1 MKHAQKLT
9 AVFLC
14 IVCVLA
20 SCTALADTA
29 STYANL
35 IFEGAGITLTTRMG
49 AEFLAGTKRNCSS
62 IYISSCSL
70 EEQNADQTWSFVK
83 DLTPPP
89 DRATNTSNFGA
100 NANYASECTS
110 GHTYR
115 IKAIFARQSTTGA
128 IYTVSR
134 IVQRAKYQ

>member
-1 MKHAQKLT
+1 MDGNEAQLAKMKDAIKKGELT
-9 AVFLC
+9 KEIIERRLNA
-14 IVCVLA
+14 A
-20 SCTALADTA
+20 
-29 STYANL
+29 
-35 IFEGAGITLTTRMG
+35 ITLTTRMG

-83 DLTPPP
+83 YLTPPP

-115 IKAIFARQSTTGA
+115 IKATFAAVYDGTT
-128 IYTVSR
+128 YTVSR
-134 IVQRAKYQ
+134 TSRGAKYQ

>member
-1 MKHAQKLT
+1 MKHHQKLT

-20 SCTALADTA
+20 NCTALADTA
-29 STYANL
+29 GTYANL

-49 AEFLAGTKRNCSS
+49 AEFLATAKRNCSS

-70 EEQNADQTWSFVK
+70 EEQNADKTWSFVK

-89 DRATNTSNFGA
+89 DIATNTSNFGA
-100 NANYASECTS
+100 NAKYASECTS

-115 IKAIFARQSTTGA
+115 IKATFAA
-128 IYTVSR
+128 IYDGETYTVSR
-134 IVQRAKYQ
+134 TSRGVKYQ

>member
-83 DLTPPP
+83 YLTPPP

-100 NANYASECTS
+100 NANYGLRVHFGPYLS
-110 GHTYR
+110 H
-115 IKAIFARQSTTGA
+115 
-128 IYTVSR
+128 
-134 IVQRAKYQ
+134 

>member
-83 DLTPPP
+83 DLPPPP

-115 IKAIFARQSTTGA
+115 IKATFAAVYDGTT
-128 IYTVSR
+128 YTVSR
-134 IVQRAKYQ
+134 TSRGAKYQ

>member
-1 MKHAQKLT
+1 MKYYQKLI
-9 AVFLC
+9 AAFLC
-14 IVCVLA
+14 MVCVLA
-20 SCTALADTA
+20 NCAALADTA
-29 STYANL
+29 GIYANL
-35 IFEGAGITLTTRMG
+35 IFESAGITLSRQMN

-70 EEQNADQTWSFVK
+70 EEQNADQSWSFVK
-83 DLTPPP
+83 YLTSPP

-115 IKAIFARQSTTGA
+115 IKATFAAVYDGTT
-128 IYTVSR
+128 YTVSR
-134 IVQRAKYQ
+134 TSRGAKYQ